1 MMMYVDEN
9 WVFEYAVAFSGVYG
23 ACEHFR
29 VASVMQF

>member
-9 WVFEYAVAFSGVYG
+9 SVVEYVVAFSGVFG